1 MTNLEIKELLLELGS
16 NLPEDFVWSN
26 DLRSKFEKALKAMG
40 NKIVKS

>member
-26 DLRSKFEKALKAMG
+26 ELRNKFEKALKALD
-40 NKIVKS
+40 NKILKS